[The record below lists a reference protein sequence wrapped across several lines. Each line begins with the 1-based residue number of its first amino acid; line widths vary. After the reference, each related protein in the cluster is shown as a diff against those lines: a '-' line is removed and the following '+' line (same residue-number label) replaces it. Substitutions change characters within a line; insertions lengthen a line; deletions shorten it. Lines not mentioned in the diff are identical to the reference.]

1 MKQYLKLYKTS
12 NEYYEDLNKPVIPHI
27 IDLVSFT
34 PEPPVVNPCEIDTM
48 CPVVSPENI
57 YVDYKG
63 EEIRLNYDLGEC
75 WRLKDVID
83 SSQCAYYDRTRTLF
97 VYQNDEGREREF
109 NVKFVFANKSTGLE
123 CQSIVNVIQYGIANP
138 CANELNPPDVTFI
151 DGTKSKTI
159 SYSAGN
165 IEVIYD
171 LGVCWEL
178 IGTTKTGNIT
188 NINGTTIY
196 YSENTGASSIIST
209 ATYKFK
215 NTVANVTGQSSV
227 TIYQP
232 GGSPVIDPFNGHEY
246 VDLGLP
252 SGTLWAKMNVGAN
265 TEEDYGNYYQ
275 WGAIEPYEN
284 KSQYYTGQTLTRE
297 RDIASISMGGSWITP
312 SKEDFEELIENTN
325 VTLPYTEIGYG
336 IKFTNKNDSTKYIVF
351 PYAGFYNYGELV
363 MDGGGAYV
371 WTNEKSIALD
381 SYHKD
386 IMINSNFCKECGLS
400 VRGVVKL

>member
-1 MKQYLKLYKTS
+1 MEQYLKLFRTQA
-12 NEYYEDLNKPVIPHI
+12 
-27 IDLVSFT
+27 
-34 PEPPVVNPCEIDTM
+34 
-48 CPVVSPENI
+48 
-57 YVDYKG
+57 DYKSASEKPQIG
-63 EEIRLNYDLGEC
+63 HIVDDVV
-75 WRLKDVID
+75 LK
-83 SSQCAYYDRTRTLF
+83 
-97 VYQNDEGREREF
+97 E
-109 NVKFVFANKSTGLE
+109 
-123 CQSIVNVIQYGIANP
+123 
-138 CANELNPPDVTFI
+138 
-151 DGTKSKTI
+151 KT
-159 SYSAGN
+159 
-165 IEVIYD
+165 
-171 LGVCWEL
+171 
-178 IGTTKTGNIT
+178 
-188 NINGTTIY
+188 
-196 YSENTGASSIIST
+196 
-209 ATYKFK
+209 
-215 NTVANVTGQSSV
+215 
-227 TIYQP
+227 
-232 GGSPVIDPFNGHEY
+232 DPYNGHEY

-252 SGTLWAKMNVGAN
+252 SGTKWATMNVGAN
-265 TEEDYGNYYQ
+265 TEKDYGNYYQ